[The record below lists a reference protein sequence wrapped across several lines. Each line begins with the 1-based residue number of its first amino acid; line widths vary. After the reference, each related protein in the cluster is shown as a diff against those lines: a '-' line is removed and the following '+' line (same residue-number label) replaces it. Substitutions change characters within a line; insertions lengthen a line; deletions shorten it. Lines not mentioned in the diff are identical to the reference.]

1 MTTHRHHRRSQFSAF
16 VRFWRSPKGL
26 MLIVLLLLSAL
37 SAPAEHTPR
46 VWGNLAAASL
56 AAMLVDAPILRVR
69 DGRWTFPSGA
79 WLTGLFV
86 AMLLSPHEPWWVAA
100 VTAAVG
106 VASKYVAR
114 TRSANVFNPA
124 ALGIVL
130 TFYAFGTGQSWWGAL
145 PDAAP
150 WLTLVL
156 VASGAFIANRVNK
169 APLVLVFLGVYY
181 ALFAATAFIGDAARV
196 AEIFRPPDVQMA
208 LFFACFIL
216 TDPPT
221 SPVKYRDQIACAAIV
236 AVVSYLMFQLVGAA
250 YYLLAGVLAG
260 NVWEARRRAAMFR
273 ARRAAA

>member
-1 MTTHRHHRRSQFSAF
+1 MTTHRHHHRSRFSAF

-26 MLIVLLLLSAL
+26 MLAVLLLLAAL
-37 SAPAEHTPR
+37 AAPTEHTSGA
-46 VWGNLAAASL
+46 WANLAAASL
-56 AAMLVDAPILRVR
+56 AAMLVDLPIVRVR

-150 WLTLVL
+150 WLTVVL
-156 VASGAFIANRVNK
+156 VASGIFIADRVNK
-169 APLVLVFLGVYY
+169 VPLVLVFLGVYY
-181 ALFAATAFIGDAARV
+181 ALFAATAFAGNTARV

-221 SPVKYRDQIACAAIV
+221 SPVKYRDQIVCAAIV
-236 AVVSYLMFQLVGAA
+236 AVVSYLLFQFVGAA
-250 YYLLAGVLAG
+250 YYLLGGVLAG
-260 NVWEARRRAAMFR
+260 NVWEARRRVTVFR
-273 ARRAAA
+273 ARRVAT

>member
-1 MTTHRHHRRSQFSAF
+1 MTTHRHHHRTRFSAF

-26 MLIVLLLLSAL
+26 MLAVLLLLAAL
-37 SAPAEHTPR
+37 AAPTEHTSGA
-46 VWGNLAAASL
+46 WANLAAASL
-56 AAMLVDAPILRVR
+56 AAMLVDLPILRWR
-69 DGRWTFPSGA
+69 DRRWTFPSGA

-100 VTAAVG
+100 VTAGIG

-124 ALGIVL
+124 ALGIVV
-130 TFYAFGTGQSWWGAL
+130 TFYLFGTGQSWWGAL
-145 PDAAP
+145 PDSAP
-150 WLTLVL
+150 WLTAVL
-156 VASGAFIANRVNK
+156 VASGAFIADRVNK

-181 ALFAATAFIGDAARV
+181 ALFSATAFAGDAARV

-208 LFFACFIL
+208 VFFACFIL

-221 SPVKYRDQIACAAIV
+221 SPVKYRDQIVCAAIV
-236 AVVSYLMFQLVGAA
+236 AVVSYLLFQFVGAA

-260 NVWEARRRAAMFR
+260 NVWEARRRVTVFR
-273 ARRAAA
+273 ARRVAT

>member
-1 MTTHRHHRRSQFSAF
+1 MTTHRHHHRSRFSAF

-26 MLIVLLLLSAL
+26 MLAVLLLLAAL
-37 SAPAEHTPR
+37 AAPTEHTSGA
-46 VWGNLAAASL
+46 WANLAAASL
-56 AAMLVDAPILRVR
+56 AAMLVDLPILRWR
-69 DGRWTFPSGA
+69 DRRWTFPSGA

-100 VTAAVG
+100 VTAGIG

-124 ALGIVL
+124 ALGIVV
-130 TFYAFGTGQSWWGAL
+130 TFYLFGTGQSWWGAL

-150 WLTLVL
+150 WLTAVL
-156 VASGAFIANRVNK
+156 VASGAFIADRVNK

-181 ALFAATAFIGDAARV
+181 ALFSATAFAGDAARV

-208 LFFACFIL
+208 VFFACFIL

-221 SPVKYRDQIACAAIV
+221 SPVKYRDQIVCAAIV

-250 YYLLAGVLAG
+250 YYLLGGVLAG
-260 NVWEARRRAAMFR
+260 NVWEARRRVTVFR
-273 ARRAAA
+273 ARRVAT

>member
-1 MTTHRHHRRSQFSAF
+1 MTTHRHHHRSRFSAF

-26 MLIVLLLLSAL
+26 MLAVLLLLAAL
-37 SAPAEHTPR
+37 AAPTEHTSGA
-46 VWGNLAAASL
+46 WANLAAASL
-56 AAMLVDAPILRVR
+56 AAMLVDLPILRWR
-69 DGRWTFPSGA
+69 DRRWTFPSGA
-79 WLTGLFV
+79 WLTALFV

-100 VTAAVG
+100 VTAGIG

-124 ALGIVL
+124 ALGIVV
-130 TFYAFGTGQSWWGAL
+130 TFYLFGTGQSWWGAL

-150 WLTLVL
+150 WLTAVL
-156 VASGAFIANRVNK
+156 VASGAFIADRVNK

-181 ALFAATAFIGDAARV
+181 ALFSATAFAGDAARV

-208 LFFACFIL
+208 VFFACFIL

-221 SPVKYRDQIACAAIV
+221 SPVKYRDQIVCAAIV
-236 AVVSYLMFQLVGAA
+236 AVVSYLMFRLVGAA

-260 NVWEARRRAAMFR
+260 NVWEARRRVTVFR
-273 ARRAAA
+273 ARRV

>member
-1 MTTHRHHRRSQFSAF
+1 MTTHRRPRFSAF

-26 MLIVLLLLSAL
+26 MLIVLLLLAAL
-37 SAPAEHTPR
+37 AAPEEHTPR
-46 VWGNLAAASL
+46 VWANLAVASL
-56 AAMLVDAPILRVR
+56 AAMLVDLPIVRVR

-100 VTAAVG
+100 VTAVVA

-150 WLTLVL
+150 WLTIVL
-156 VASGAFIANRVNK
+156 VASGVFIADRVNK
-169 APLVLVFLGVYY
+169 VPLVLVFLGVYY
-181 ALFAATAFIGDAARV
+181 ALFAATAFAGNTARV

-221 SPVKYRDQIACAAIV
+221 SPVKYRDQIVCAAIV
-236 AVVSYLMFQLVGAA
+236 AVVSYLLFQFVGAA
-250 YYLLAGVLAG
+250 YYLLGGVLAG
-260 NVWEARRRAAMFR
+260 NVWEARRRVTVFR
-273 ARRAAA
+273 ARRVAT